1 MNIVVAFTLE
11 AFLLEYA
18 TEKTKLETKTERRI
32 RELDLETKHVA
43 GQVVY
48 ERPDG
53 EDGAKI
59 ESGVRFKLVRGMT
72 GIDDLLEK
80 MFVGEIQSEN
90 KTKEPRLRLAT
101 DYSIDYDDLTQ

>member
-32 RELDLETKHVA
+32 RELDLETKHA
-43 GQVVY
+43 AEQVVY

-53 EDGAKI
+53 EDEAKI

-90 KTKEPRLRLAT
+90 TTKEPRFRLAT
-101 DYSIDYDDLTQ
+101 DYSIDYDDLGQ